1 MLRPAPS
8 CLQGNTD
15 GLCLSRDEIAEL
27 CRTPRR
33 ARQLAFLRQNG
44 IRHYPDAYGWPVV
57 TRAAV
62 EGEPKAKD
70 EVPAW
75 RPNKARDLV

>member
-1 MLRPAPS
+1 MS
-8 CLQGNTD
+8 
-15 GLCLSRDEIAEL
+15 LCLSRDEIAEL

-44 IRHYPDAYGWPVV
+44 IRHYLDAYGWPVV

-62 EGEPKAKD
+62 EG
-70 EVPAW
+70 VPEREKPVERW
-75 RPNKARDLV
+75 VPNKAKNLL

>member
-1 MLRPAPS
+1 MS
-8 CLQGNTD
+8 
-15 GLCLSRDEIAEL
+15 LCLSRDEIAEL

-44 IRHYPDAYGWPVV
+44 IRHYLDAYGWPVA

-62 EGEPKAKD
+62 EGVKEAAPEPP
-70 EVPAW
+70 VW
-75 RPNKARDLV
+75 RSNKARDLI

>member
-1 MLRPAPS
+1 MS
-8 CLQGNTD
+8 
-15 GLCLSRDEIAEL
+15 LCLSRDEPTEL

-44 IRHYPDAYGWPVV
+44 IRHYLDAYGWPVV

-62 EGEPKAKD
+62 EGVKEAAQAIP
-70 EVPAW
+70 EW
-75 RPNKARDLV
+75 RPNKETDLV